1 MFANYGISR
10 IAFVG
15 SIRHNLLYFS
25 AAGLLCDDEGD
36 DKDTFRGFLNLTWIF
51 KGTFKFYNFNDDIR
65 SFWVGWYYWI

>member
-36 DKDTFRGFLNLTWIF
+36 DKDTFRGFLNLT
-51 KGTFKFYNFNDDIR
+51 
-65 SFWVGWYYWI
+65 